1 MNKII
6 SKLKELE
13 AKYKLN
19 PFREVGLFMLIL
31 IVVHFLY
38 RWLAKNQFQVL
49 GIQIISPD
57 LFNYV
62 AHILFKHSLWINKH
76 ILGLHFTTN
85 GDYFYFLNPNFQM
98 RNNTPKIFGRSSN
111 FFYYY
116 SYPNSL

>member
-85 GDYFYFLNPNFQM
+85 GDYFYFLNPKYPHLIYSLINFNLM
-98 RNNTPKIFGRSSN
+98 NYLFKIIQSI
-111 FFYYY
+111 YH
-116 SYPNSL
+116 